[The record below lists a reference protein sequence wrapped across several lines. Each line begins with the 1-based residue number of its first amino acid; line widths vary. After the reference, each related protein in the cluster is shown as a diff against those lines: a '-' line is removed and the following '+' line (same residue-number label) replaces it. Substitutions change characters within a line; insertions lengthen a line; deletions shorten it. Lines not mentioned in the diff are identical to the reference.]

1 MIQLM
6 MCTTMRWKVGYAIS
20 TIAIAIGLLDSLP
33 NTSAQKTATPTSTV
47 PVLFVDEFEGSRLNL
62 KKWYRC
68 YADTDEK
75 VGCSNNPGK
84 ELEWYQPG
92 NVTVSGGLLHL
103 VAREQE
109 TKPRFRYTSGLIS
122 TGGRLKPPL
131 FAFKYGYME
140 MRAKLPPGKG
150 MWPAFWALPTDGT
163 WPPEIDVVEG
173 QGETPSTDYLSV
185 HWRDER
191 REDNEDETKYDT
203 STDLSTGFHSYG
215 VDWES
220 NIITWYFDR
229 HPVKTFSKAALIPHK
244 PMYVIVNLAVGGWIS
259 FPDRNTLFPA
269 EMLVDYVRVWQ
280 RKPF

>member
-6 MCTTMRWKVGYAIS
+6 MRTTMRWGTGYAIS
-20 TIAIAIGLLDSLP
+20 IIVSIILLDSRRNAL
-33 NTSAQKTATPTSTV
+33 AQTTAPTASTV
-47 PVLFVDEFEGSRLNL
+47 PVLFADEFEGPTLNL

-68 YADTDEK
+68 YPDADET
-75 VGCSNNPGK
+75 VGCSNNPGQ

-92 NVTVSGGLLHL
+92 NVIVSDGFLHL

-109 TKPRFRYTSGLIS
+109 TKPKFPYTSGLIS
-122 TGGRLKPPL
+122 TGGRLKPL

-150 MWPAFWALPTDGT
+150 MWPAFWALPADGT

-173 QGETPSTDYLSV
+173 QGETSSIDYLSV

-191 REDNEDETKYDT
+191 TEDKEDETKYDT
-203 STDLSTGFHSYG
+203 GTDLSTGFHTYG
-215 VDWES
+215 LDWES
-220 NIITWYFDR
+220 NTITWYFDR
-229 HPVKTFSKAALIPHK
+229 HPVKTFSKTALIPHK

-259 FPDRNTLFPA
+259 FPDRNTTHFPA
-269 EMLVDYVRVWQ
+269 EMLVDYVRVWR